1 MKRIF
6 CIFIAMFLLNGCG
19 TTTSEM
25 DAAVE
30 LRQKLLVNSCSFVA
44 DITADYGD
52 ELYNF
57 RVQCSADASGN
68 MNFTVIAPDT
78 ISGITG
84 CIDRDNA
91 KLTFD
96 DTVLSF
102 PPLSDGKL
110 APAMAPWVFIN
121 TLRSGFLSACGKN
134 GDLYLIL
141 ADDSYAD
148 NALKLEIWADP
159 ALVPV
164 SADIFWNQQRIVSI
178 QISDFIIQ

>member
-6 CIFIAMFLLNGCG
+6 CILIAMFLLNGCG

-25 DAAVE
+25 DAAIE

-52 ELYNF
+52 TLYTF
-57 RVQCSADASGN
+57 QMQCSVETSGN
-68 MNFTVIAPDT
+68 LTFTVIAPDT
-78 ISGITG
+78 IAGITG
-84 CIDRDNA
+84 QINHEDA

-96 DTVLSF
+96 NTVLSF

-110 APAMAPWVFIN
+110 APVMAPWVFMN
-121 TLRSGFLSACGKN
+121 TLRSGFMSACGKE
-134 GDLYLIL
+134 GEEYLIF

-148 NALKLEIWADP
+148 NALHLEIRADS
-159 ALVPV
+159 AMVPV
-164 SADIFWNQQRIVSI
+164 GADIFWNQQRIVSI
-178 QISDFIIQ
+178 QISDFMIQ